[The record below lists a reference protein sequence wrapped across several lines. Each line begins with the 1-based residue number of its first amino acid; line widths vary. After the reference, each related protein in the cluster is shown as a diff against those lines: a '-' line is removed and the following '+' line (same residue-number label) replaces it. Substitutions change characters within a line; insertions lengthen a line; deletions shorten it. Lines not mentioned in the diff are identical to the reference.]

1 MGAWGPAIFSDDL
14 AADVREDFRDLIG
27 DGLSAEDA
35 SERLKAEY
43 ADTLEDPDEGPV
55 FLFALAAT
63 QWKTGHVVPAIVSE
77 ALAALHAGRGME
89 RWEGAPPSDQ
99 KKRRRALDKLAQ
111 QLRMPPRDP
120 LRISRRKQEDTPL
133 RLGDVVGIARDH
145 GRIFFAVVDFHVDK
159 AGQAVVVKLLPF
171 LDSLPADSSV
181 VREAAESRTRE
192 ELFETQPFF
201 IAFNG
206 GANPERLPL
215 DVEVVAHGVLDS
227 PPEPVGGVVTCW
239 TRIADDAEP
248 ALRRLGLSDDCCLRV
263 LPALVGIT
271 ATP

>member
-35 SERLKAEY
+35 SERLKAGY

-77 ALAALHAGRGME
+77 ALAALDAGRGME
-89 RWEGAPPSDQ
+89 RWEAPRLVTRRSGGALSTSSPSNCACL
-99 KKRRRALDKLAQ
+99 RAIRCA
-111 QLRMPPRDP
+111 
-120 LRISRRKQEDTPL
+120 SRVARQEDTPL

-159 AGQAVVVKLLPF
+159 AGRAVVVKLLPF
-171 LDSLPADSSV
+171 LDSLPADSSL

-227 PPEPVGGVVTCW
+227 PSEPVGGVVTCW

-248 ALRRLGLSDDCCLRV
+248 ALRRLGLS
-263 LPALVGIT
+263 
-271 ATP
+271 